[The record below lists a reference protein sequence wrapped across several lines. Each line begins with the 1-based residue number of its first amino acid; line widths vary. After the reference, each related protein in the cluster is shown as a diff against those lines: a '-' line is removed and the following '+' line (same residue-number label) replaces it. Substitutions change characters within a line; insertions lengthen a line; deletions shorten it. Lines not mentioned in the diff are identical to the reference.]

1 MPIWTIR
8 FKPDLAALT
17 DLSPVVIQ
25 LLETLIFTA
34 IDLALSVRSFGSRHG
49 YANQVASIV
58 VR

>member
-1 MPIWTIR
+1 MPKQSIR
-8 FKPDLAALT
+8 FKTDLAALT

-49 YANQVASIV
+49 HANQIAGVV